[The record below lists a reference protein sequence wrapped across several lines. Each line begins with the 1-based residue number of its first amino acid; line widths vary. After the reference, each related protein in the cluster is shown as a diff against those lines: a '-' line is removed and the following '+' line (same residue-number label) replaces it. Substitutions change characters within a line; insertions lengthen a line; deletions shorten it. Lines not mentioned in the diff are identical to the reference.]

1 MEKEI
6 LKSLFLKK
14 TWKQQKLSATESEI
28 NGSVTLT
35 VPPNLETVEI
45 DTINFVGKETL
56 SVAKETT
63 ENPDDPE
70 QPSKPAVML
79 TVSQVKASEQSEAV
93 LTDVKI
99 QKVLTVVQSAQISV
113 NNVDI
118 SSAAINYEIFNTLIS
133 PETWKIHHSTFR

>member
-1 MEKEI
+1 M
-6 LKSLFLKK
+6 L
-14 TWKQQKLSATESEI
+14 
-28 NGSVTLT
+28 
-35 VPPNLETVEI
+35 
-45 DTINFVGKETL
+45 TIN
-56 SVAKETT
+56 
-63 ENPDDPE
+63 
-70 QPSKPAVML
+70 
-79 TVSQVKASEQSEAV
+79 QVKASEQSEAV